1 MSWPR
6 TSRHARGYGR
16 AHEKIREQLL
26 REVILCE
33 ACQRKTPPRVT
44 AGCIADHIVPLAK
57 GGKTERSNYQLLCR
71 PCSEVKTAQE
81 NGRTVRKRTRTGPDG
96 WPIEE
101 E

>member
-33 ACQRKTPPRVT
+33 ECRRNGRTT
-44 AGCIADHIVPLAK
+44 AGKIADHIV
-57 GGKTERSNYQLLCR
+57 RSPGAGRRNAAIIN
-71 PCSEVKTAQE
+71 CSA
-81 NGRTVRKRTRTGPDG
+81 GSVRR
-96 WPIEE
+96 
-101 E
+101 